1 MRFPGIA
8 RRGRANDQPKL
19 GSREAARRR
28 LDPEP
33 VRFEMRNKFEPG
45 RNLLRRKGM
54 QALRQIT
61 RFGCG
66 RVSATRRA
74 PTPAFVPTVK
84 ILEEFIMHTRL
95 AAMTLATLAGMVLAL
110 PGHAERGEQSGH
122 GRASANPPPSGH
134 PSQRTRPTAPGTQQ
148 NFSLSG
154 HPTQRIKPSEM
165 RGSVRPDGSYSVI
178 TGQQRDAKG
187 RIVGPHSHGVLKD
200 GNVVYSRTAGGT
212 VVHDDAHPPA
222 MTRARTASPPPAPP
236 ANRPVPRG
244 GGARPDGR
252 LGGTGG
258 GIGMLPRGGGGGP
271 PWTKK

>member
-1 MRFPGIA
+1 
-8 RRGRANDQPKL
+8 
-19 GSREAARRR
+19 
-28 LDPEP
+28 
-33 VRFEMRNKFEPG
+33 
-45 RNLLRRKGM
+45 
-54 QALRQIT
+54 
-61 RFGCG
+61 
-66 RVSATRRA
+66 
-74 PTPAFVPTVK
+74 
-84 ILEEFIMHTRL
+84 MHARL

-187 RIVGPHSHGVLKD
+187 RIVGPHSHSVVKNGV
-200 GNVVYSRTAGGT
+200 VVFSRTAGNP
-212 VVHDDAHPPA
+212 VPLHDDSRPPA
-222 MTRARTASPPPAPP
+222 MTRGRTASPPPASP
-236 ANRPVPRG
+236 ASRPVPRG

-252 LGGTGG
+252 LGGNGG